1 MRQRRQRITRDL
13 VLFVAGLAGI
23 AWETLFEEVDRP
35 ALLALFGGMLG
46 LPLYL
51 RRDEKHHDK
60 RDQDE

>member
-1 MRQRRQRITRDL
+1 M
-13 VLFVAGLAGI
+13 VLFVTGLAGI

-51 RRDEKHHDK
+51 RRDENNNDK
-60 RDQDE
+60 RDRDE